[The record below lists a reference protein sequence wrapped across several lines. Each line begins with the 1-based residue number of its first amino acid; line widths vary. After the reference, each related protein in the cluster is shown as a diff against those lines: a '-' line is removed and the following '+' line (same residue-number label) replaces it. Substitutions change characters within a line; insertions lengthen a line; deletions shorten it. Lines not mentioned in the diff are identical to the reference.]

1 MSGTYVILLG
11 PPGAGKGTQA
21 ATAAAATGLLHLATG
36 DMFRENVRGGT
47 ELGMLAKGYMDRG
60 ELVPDEV
67 TIGMLLER
75 IGRDDAATGCLLDGF
90 PRTVEQAEALDAA
103 LADRGDRIAA
113 VLLIDVGDDEVL
125 RRLGGRWSC
134 AECGAVFHEVF
145 NPPKVGRACDR
156 CPAELMQRDDD
167 QPEAIARRLSVYAEQ
182 TAPLIA
188 FYEGSG
194 RLSRVNGEQ
203 APDAVGAELL
213 AALEGPG
220 ASA

>member
-1 MSGTYVILLG
+1 MSAKYVILLG

-21 ATAAAATGLLHLATG
+21 ATAAEATGLLHLATG
-36 DMFRENVRGGT
+36 DMFRENVREGT
-47 ELGMLAKGYMDRG
+47 ELGVLAKGYMDRG

-75 IGRDDAATGCLLDGF
+75 IGRDDASKGCLLDGF

-134 AECGAVFHEVF
+134 ADCGAVFHEVF
-145 NPPKVGRACDR
+145 NPPKVERACDR
-156 CPAELMQRDDD
+156 CSAALMQRGDD
-167 QPEAIARRLSVYAEQ
+167 QPEAIGRRLLVYSEQ

-188 FYEGSG
+188 FYDGSG

-203 APDAVGAELL
+203 APGAVGAELL
-213 AALEGPG
+213 AALERSG